1 MASHLIL
8 CGRGYGPR
16 AIWRRLVLGLM
27 RCVFDNCD
35 FYLVLTNKT
44 KQQLNQLMSLDIR
57 SPVLHNGR
65 TWVTD
70 YLIAAQSSKTS
81 TAGLSVFTG
90 SNE

>member
-1 MASHLIL
+1 
-8 CGRGYGPR
+8 
-16 AIWRRLVLGLM
+16 M

-35 FYLVLTNKT
+35 FYLVLTNT
-44 KQQLNQLMSLDIR
+44 QLNQLMSLDIR

-81 TAGLSVFTG
+81 TPGLSVFTG

>member
-1 MASHLIL
+1 
-8 CGRGYGPR
+8 
-16 AIWRRLVLGLM
+16 M
-27 RCVFDNCD
+27 RCVFDQCD
-35 FYLVLTNKT
+35 FYRMLTNNNKN
-44 KQQLNQLMSLDIR
+44 QLNQLMSLDIR

-81 TAGLSVFTG
+81 TSGLSIFTG